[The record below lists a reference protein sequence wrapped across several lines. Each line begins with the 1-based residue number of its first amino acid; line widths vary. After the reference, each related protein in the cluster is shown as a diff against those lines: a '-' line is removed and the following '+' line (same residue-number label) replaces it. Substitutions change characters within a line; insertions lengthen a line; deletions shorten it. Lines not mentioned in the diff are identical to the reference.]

1 MQPWGRRKHPCIKDT
16 EGYINNTAS
25 TSQIILYYKTA
36 CVQLVGVVMVVVVV
50 VVEEPAIAVAAAA
63 VAVAAAAAAV
73 VVAHQVEK
81 ALCLLAE
88 IKQDH

>member
-1 MQPWGRRKHPCIKDT
+1 M
-16 EGYINNTAS
+16 
-25 TSQIILYYKTA
+25 
-36 CVQLVGVVMVVVVV
+36 VVV

-81 ALCLLAE
+81 ALLILHVCLPAE
-88 IKQDH
+88 IKQDHMIKIG